1 MRPAPTN
8 EAAARAWMSAI
19 LETAELRPS
28 ISTSQEANM
37 AAVDN
42 GDEDDVL
49 LDFLMD
55 EDFLSD

>member
-28 ISTSQEANM
+28 TSTSQEANM

-42 GDEDDVL
+42 EDDVL